1 VSGNSFVGD
10 TLILGDADDAQ
21 ARREFLALFGE
32 AFESEAEVQT
42 VASVYE
48 RTAHRATVL
57 VHEGLDEDLRTLV
70 ASVATEMAPAHVL
83 LKVIA
88 ACEPF
93 LVGVAS
99 LVGFDSFLREPLQP
113 STARVDVSAVGRGD
127 RIRGGGA
134 FDWRL
139 ENGVPSDSFGEPTA
153 VLEAPGLV
161 DAAEPL
167 TLDGRRSVPPTGGQ
181 IARWRFTRKD

>member
-1 VSGNSFVGD
+1 MPLLPGLVVSGNSFVGD

-32 AFESEAEVQT
+32 AIESEAEAAT

-70 ASVATEMAPAHVL
+70 ASVAGEMAPAHVL

-88 ACEPF
+88 AREPF
-93 LVGVAS
+93 LVDVAG
-99 LVGFDSFLREPLQP
+99 LVGYDSYLREPLAAGDCAHRSQRHRPRRPYPWRRCLRLAAGVRRAFRQP
-113 STARVDVSAVGRGD
+113 R
-127 RIRGGGA
+127 
-134 FDWRL
+134 
-139 ENGVPSDSFGEPTA
+139 
-153 VLEAPGLV
+153 
-161 DAAEPL
+161 
-167 TLDGRRSVPPTGGQ
+167 
-181 IARWRFTRKD
+181 